1 MAVTKSAYGVMNGIP
16 VSAFVIENQNGLK
29 AQIIE
34 KGATLDKLFIKDKKG
49 NLIDILVG
57 HDSLEGHVERGD
69 YQGVVVGQYANRIKD
84 GKFTIDGKEYNV
96 TLNEKGITCLHGGGE
111 YSSAVW
117 QGEAISDNAV
127 KFTYHSP
134 DGKEGFPGNVDVQV
148 IYTFNDNDEL
158 VLEYSAVSD
167 KKTVI
172 NLTNHAYF
180 NLNGFDSGDILKHIV
195 TINADRYTPI
205 DEISIPTGD
214 LPSVEGTPF
223 DFTEPKTIGRDI
235 EADHIQI
242 KNGNGFDHNF
252 CIKDFDGTLKLAA
265 SAIGDKSGIKM
276 EVKTDLPGVQL
287 YTGNFL
293 NGTIA
298 GKDGVLMTKRCAF
311 CFETQVFP
319 DSPNHPE
326 WHKCIYDADE
336 KYSTTTVFSF
346 SVVD

>member
-1 MAVTKSAYGVMNGIP
+1 MAITKSLYGVMNGTE
-16 VSAFVIENQNGLK
+16 VSAFVIENKNGLK

-34 KGATLDKLFIKDKKG
+34 KGATLDKLFIKDKNG

-84 GKFTIDGKEYNV
+84 GKFSIDGKEYNV
-96 TLNEKGITCLHGGGE
+96 TLNEKGITSLHGGGE

-117 QGEAISDNAV
+117 QGEALDDNSV

-148 IYTFNDNDEL
+148 IYTFNDNNEL

-167 KKTVI
+167 KKTII

-180 NLNGFDSGDILKHIV
+180 NLNGFDSGDILNHIV

-205 DEISIPTGD
+205 DEISIPTGE
-214 LPSVEGTPF
+214 LPAVEGTPF
-223 DFTEPKTIGRDI
+223 DFTEPKEIGRDI

-252 CIKDFDGTLKLAA
+252 CIKDFDGSLKFAA

-276 EVKTDLPGVQL
+276 EVSTDLPGIQL

-293 NGTIA
+293 NGTVA

-326 WHKCIYDADE
+326 WHNCIYDAGE
-336 KYSTTTVFSF
+336 KYSTTTVFAF
-346 SVVD
+346 SIVD

>member
-1 MAVTKSAYGVMNGIP
+1 MAITKSLYGELNGAQ
-16 VSAFVIENQNGLK
+16 VSAFVIENKNGFK

-34 KGATLDKLFIKDKKG
+34 KGATLDKLFIKDKNG
-49 NLIDILVG
+49 NLIDVLVG
-57 HDSLEGHVERGD
+57 HDTLEGHVERSD

-84 GKFTIDGKEYNV
+84 GKFSIDGTEYNV
-96 TLNEKGITCLHGGGE
+96 TLNENGITSLHGGGE

-117 QGEAISDNAV
+117 QGEIVNDNAV

-134 DGKEGFPGNVDVQV
+134 DGKEGFPGNVDVEV
-148 IYTFNDNDEL
+148 IYTFNDDNEL
-158 VLEYSAVSD
+158 ILDYSAVSD

-180 NLNGFDSGDILKHIV
+180 NLNGFDNGDILNHIV

-205 DEISIPTGD
+205 DEISIPTGE

-223 DFTEPKTIGRDI
+223 DFTEPKEIGKDI
-235 EADHIQI
+235 EADHPQL

-252 CIKDFDGTLKLAA
+252 CIKDFDGSLKFAA
-265 SAIGDKSGIKM
+265 YAIGDKSGIKM
-276 EVKTDLPGVQL
+276 NVYTDLPGIQL

-293 NGTIA
+293 NGTVA
-298 GKDGVLMTKRCAF
+298 GKNGVPMTKRCAF

-326 WHKCIYDADE
+326 WHKCIYDAGE
-336 KYSTTTVFSF
+336 KYSTKTIFSF
-346 SVVD
+346 SITE

>member
-1 MAVTKSAYGVMNGIP
+1 MAVTKSNYGVTNGTM
-16 VSAFVIENQNGLK
+16 VSAFVIENKNGLK

-34 KGATLDKLFIKDKKG
+34 KGATLDKLFIKDKNG

-57 HDSLEGHVERGD
+57 HDSLEGHIERGD
-69 YQGVVVGQYANRIKD
+69 YQGVVVGQYANRIKG
-84 GKFTIDGKEYNV
+84 GKFSIDGIEYNV
-96 TLNEKGITCLHGGGE
+96 TLNEKGITSLHGGGE
-111 YSSAVW
+111 YSSAIW
-117 QGEAISDNAV
+117 QGEILNDNSV
-127 KFTYHSP
+127 KLTYHSP
-134 DGKEGFPGNVDVQV
+134 DGKEGFPGNVDVEV
-148 IYTFNDNDEL
+148 VYTFNDNDEL
-158 VLEYSAVSD
+158 VLNYSAVSD

-180 NLNGFDSGDILKHIV
+180 NLNGFDNGDILNHIV

-205 DEISIPTGD
+205 DEISIPTGE

-223 DFTEPKTIGRDI
+223 DFTEPKEIGRDI
-235 EADHIQI
+235 EADHIQL

-252 CIKDFDGTLKLAA
+252 CIKDFDGSLKFAA

-276 EVKTDLPGVQL
+276 EVSTDLPGIQL

-298 GKDGVLMTKRCAF
+298 GKNGVPMTKRCAF
-311 CFETQVFP
+311 CLETQVYP

-326 WHKCIYDADE
+326 WHKCIYDAGE
-336 KYSTTTVFSF
+336 EYKTTTVWIKRSIE
-346 SVVD
+346 

>member
-1 MAVTKSAYGVMNGIP
+1 MAVIKSFYGTTNGKDVFAY
-16 VSAFVIENQNGLK
+16 VIENKNGLK
-29 AQIIE
+29 AQLIE
-34 KGATLDKLFIKDKKG
+34 KGATLDKLFIKDKNG

-84 GKFTIDGKEYNV
+84 GKFFIDGKEYNV
-96 TLNEKGITCLHGGGE
+96 TLNEKGITSLHGGGE
-111 YSSAVW
+111 YSSAIW
-117 QGEAISDNAV
+117 DSEITGENSV
-127 KFTYHSP
+127 KFTYNSP
-134 DGKEGFPGNVDVQV
+134 DGKEGFPGNVKVEV

-158 VLEYSAVSD
+158 SLEYSAVSD

-180 NLNGFDSGDILKHIV
+180 NLNGFDSGDVLKHIV

-205 DEISIPTGD
+205 DEISIPTGE
-214 LPSVEGTPF
+214 LPTVTGTPF
-223 DFTEPKTIGRDI
+223 DFTEPKEIGKDI

-252 CIKDFDGTLKLAA
+252 CIKDFDGTLKFAA
-265 SAIGDKSGIKM
+265 FAIGDKSGIKM
-276 EVKTDLPGVQL
+276 DVKTDLPGIQL

-298 GKDGVLMTKRCAF
+298 GKNGVPMTKRCAF

-326 WHKCIYDADE
+326 WHKCIYDAGE
-336 KYSTTTVFSF
+336 KYATTTVFAF

>member
-1 MAVTKSAYGVMNGIP
+1 MAVTKSIYGIMNGNE
-16 VSAFVIENQNGLK
+16 VSAFVIENKNGLK

-34 KGATLDKLFIKDKKG
+34 KGATLDKLFIKDKND

-96 TLNEKGITCLHGGGE
+96 TLNEKGITSLHGGGE
-111 YSSAVW
+111 YSSAIW
-117 QGEAISDNAV
+117 SGEALNDNSV

-214 LPSVEGTPF
+214 LPSVDGTPF
-223 DFTEPKTIGRDI
+223 DFTKAKEIGRDI

-252 CIKDFDGTLKLAA
+252 CIKDFDGSLKFAA

-276 EVKTDLPGVQL
+276 EVLTDLPGIQL

-293 NGTIA
+293 NGTVA
-298 GKDGVLMTKRCAF
+298 GKNGVPMTKRCAF

-326 WHKCIYDADE
+326 WHKCIYDAGE

-346 SVVD
+346 STVE

>member
-1 MAVTKSAYGVMNGIP
+1 MAVTKSLYGIMNGAE
-16 VSAFVIENQNGLK
+16 VSAFVIENKNGLK
-29 AQIIE
+29 AQLIE
-34 KGATLDKLFIKDKKG
+34 KGATLDKLFIKDKNG

-84 GKFTIDGKEYNV
+84 GKFSIDGKEYNV
-96 TLNEKGITCLHGGGE
+96 TLNEKGITSLHGGGE
-111 YSSAVW
+111 YSSAIW
-117 QGEAISDNAV
+117 NGEALDDNSV
-127 KFTYHSP
+127 KFSYHSP
-134 DGKEGFPGNVDVQV
+134 DGKEGFPGNVDVEV
-148 IYTFNDNDEL
+148 IYTFNDNNEL

-180 NLNGFDSGDILKHIV
+180 NLNGFDSGDVLKHIV

-205 DEISIPTGD
+205 DEISIPTGE

-223 DFTEPKTIGRDI
+223 DFTEPKEIGRDI

-252 CIKDFDGTLKLAA
+252 CIKDFDGSLKFAA

-276 EVKTDLPGVQL
+276 EVSTDLPGIQL

-326 WHKCIYDADE
+326 WHKCIYDAGE
-336 KYSTTTVFSF
+336 KYSTTTVFAF
-346 SVVD
+346 SIVD

>member
-1 MAVTKSAYGVMNGIP
+1 MAVTKSIYGIMNGNE
-16 VSAFVIENQNGLK
+16 VSAFVIENKNGLK

-34 KGATLDKLFIKDKKG
+34 KGATLDKLFIKDKNG

-96 TLNEKGITCLHGGGE
+96 TLNEKGITSLHGGGE
-111 YSSAVW
+111 YSSAIW
-117 QGEAISDNAV
+117 SGEALNDNSV

-214 LPSVEGTPF
+214 LPSVDGTPF
-223 DFTEPKTIGRDI
+223 DFTKAKEIGRDI

-252 CIKDFDGTLKLAA
+252 CIKDFDGSLKFAA
-265 SAIGDKSGIKM
+265 SAIGDESGIKM
-276 EVKTDLPGVQL
+276 EVLTDLPGIQL

-293 NGTIA
+293 NGTVA
-298 GKDGVLMTKRCAF
+298 GKNGVPMTKRCAF

-326 WHKCIYDADE
+326 WHKCIYDAGE

-346 SVVD
+346 STVE